1 MRKIHVFILASMV
14 FWSVSCDK
22 KTVIKEQTV
31 FENLLDCLCDTIN
44 TEDCKIAQSDHFD
57 LIDAEGFLY
66 STANYSNL
74 IQLRESD
81 ALKVD
86 RSRFPTWE
94 KRFYMIVPC
103 NLPKELS
110 KRDFEM
116 QKVRLSCRLYYEPLP
131 WPGRSLIS
139 QNGYSAKLL
148 RIELIQ

>member
-1 MRKIHVFILASMV
+1 MRKIHILIAFLMAYGLITCNKV
-14 FWSVSCDK
+14 PA
-22 KTVIKEQTV
+22 IKEQTV

-44 TEDCKIAQSDHFD
+44 TEDCKIAQSDRFD

-74 IQLRESD
+74 IQIRESD

-86 RSRFPTWE
+86 RNRFPTWE

-110 KRDFEM
+110 KKDYTTGHF
-116 QKVRLSCRLYYEPLP
+116 
-131 WPGRSLIS
+131 
-139 QNGYSAKLL
+139 
-148 RIELIQ
+148 